1 MTTTAARPPWPDDRP
16 ELDPLLPIL
25 YVVWADG
32 SLTADEL
39 ERVRT
44 RIRADVALSERD
56 VSFVDAWLD
65 PTQPPTPDEL
75 ADVRERIRRLH
86 PDGAAAGSLTGLG
99 LAGAGA
105 EAGGWSEPG
114 ARRALA
120 DVEALLG
127 VAGGEAA
134 RALVADDAR
143 PDAPPRETA
152 QSFDAAALHAY
163 LDADH
168 GALRRRLLTRMA
180 HPDFRTDPDAPRAD
194 YRAQVLERVRTLA
207 QEGWGA
213 LAFPAEYGGAD
224 DRAGA
229 VAAFETLAFGDL
241 SVLVKYG
248 VQFGLF
254 GGSILNLGT
263 RRHHETFLRVTGTLD
278 LPGCYAMSESRHGS
292 NVRDVETTATYDAA
306 TQEFIVHTPHPLA
319 RKDWIGNAA
328 LHGRLATVFAQLIS
342 GGRRYGVHAFLVW
355 IRDEAGR
362 TLPGVTIEDCGAK
375 VGLNGVD
382 NGRISFDHVRIS
394 RDNLL
399 DRFATMSP
407 SGEYASPIASEG
419 RRFFTMLGTLVA
431 GRVSVAAAAVSASKS
446 ALAIGIRYA
455 AYRRQFGPDGHAE
468 RPILDYLALQ
478 RTLLPRLATTYG
490 LHFAV
495 RDLQRRF
502 ATGGEDEQPEIEV
515 LAAGLKAVASTHNLE
530 TLQACREACGGQ
542 GYLAENRFGR
552 LRDDT
557 DVFTTFEG
565 ANLVLLQLVAK
576 GLLSQ
581 YRRDM
586 GDLNVWGI
594 VRHLAERAGTRMASL
609 NPVTAR
615 RTDEDHLLDPDFH
628 QAVLDWRAERLLS
641 TVAARLKARI
651 DDGTDSF
658 DALNEVQD
666 HVVELALAHM
676 DRVILARFHEGVLR
690 APAPGLSEVLKT
702 LYELY
707 ALSTLERH
715 RGWFLESGLMEAGKT
730 QAIRALVNA
739 RCRDLAEHA
748 VLLVDAFGI
757 PDALL
762 EAPAAFMGRDARA

>member
-1 MTTTAARPPWPDDRP
+1 
-16 ELDPLLPIL
+16 
-25 YVVWADG
+25 
-32 SLTADEL
+32 
-39 ERVRT
+39 
-44 RIRADVALSERD
+44 
-56 VSFVDAWLD
+56 
-65 PTQPPTPDEL
+65 
-75 ADVRERIRRLH
+75 
-86 PDGAAAGSLTGLG
+86 
-99 LAGAGA
+99 
-105 EAGGWSEPG
+105 
-114 ARRALA
+114 
-120 DVEALLG
+120 
-127 VAGGEAA
+127 
-134 RALVADDAR
+134 
-143 PDAPPRETA
+143 
-152 QSFDAAALHAY
+152 
-163 LDADH
+163 
-168 GALRRRLLTRMA
+168 
-180 HPDFRTDPDAPRAD
+180 
-194 YRAQVLERVRTLA
+194 
-207 QEGWGA
+207 
-213 LAFPAEYGGAD
+213 
-224 DRAGA
+224 
-229 VAAFETLAFGDL
+229 
-241 SVLVKYG
+241 
-248 VQFGLF
+248 
-254 GGSILNLGT
+254 
-263 RRHHETFLRVTGTLD
+263 
-278 LPGCYAMSESRHGS
+278 
-292 NVRDVETTATYDAA
+292 ETTATYDAA